1 MLEDLYITDCSLL
14 NSFSI
19 DDLDNLY
26 NLRIDN
32 SGMDSIIISNKST
45 LENFDCDHN
54 SNLTYLELSHLS
66 NIQNINF
73 LMRNGDTAQIIHY
86 KLDNLTN
93 PSFNGISFSILGG
106 LTQLQNIIINYQ
118 LIHVI

>member
-14 NSFSI
+14 NTFSI

-45 LENFDCDHN
+45 LENFDCDDN

-66 NIQNINF
+66 NIQNI
-73 LMRNGDTAQIIHY
+73 A
-86 KLDNLTN
+86 
-93 PSFNGISFSILGG
+93 
-106 LTQLQNIIINYQ
+106 
-118 LIHVI
+118 